1 MRCLLARP
9 VALSLAALLL
19 AGTAGPARGAFITFQ
34 FTGTVDF
41 VDEALSGTF
50 AVGDKLTGSYT
61 FDSTTAA
68 RAGSNA
74 NFAVFDALTALNFS
88 VSGYSAA
95 SAGAPEIQVD
105 NDPPAPDV
113 DRYAVVSR
121 ASDGLT
127 GPPVNDL
134 ELNFFGFRLDDST
147 NTVFSDARIL
157 PTTLDLSDFDNRR
170 FFIFFEDGGDN
181 GTEATYVV
189 SGTIDSLRQPA
200 ATPEPASLALVGVG
214 AAGLAVRRLRR
225 RA

>member
-1 MRCLLARP
+1 M
-9 VALSLAALLL
+9 
-19 AGTAGPARGAFITFQ
+19 
-34 FTGTVDF
+34 
-41 VDEALSGTF
+41 
-50 AVGDKLTGSYT
+50 
-61 FDSTTAA
+61 
-68 RAGSNA
+68 
-74 NFAVFDALTALNFS
+74 
-88 VSGYSAA
+88 
-95 SAGAPEIQVD
+95 
-105 NDPPAPDV
+105 
-113 DRYAVVSR
+113 
-121 ASDGLT
+121 T